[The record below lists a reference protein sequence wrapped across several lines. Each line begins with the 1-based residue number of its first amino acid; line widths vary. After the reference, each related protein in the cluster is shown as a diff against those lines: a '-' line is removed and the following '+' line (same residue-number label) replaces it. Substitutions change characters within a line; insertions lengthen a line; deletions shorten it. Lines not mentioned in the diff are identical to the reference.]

1 MRVIVPHRKVF
12 MTCFIVENS
21 HSAIYGNFHF
31 VVDKVVLVHG
41 EANEMSRL
49 KAALVR
55 KSIISGLV

>member
-1 MRVIVPHRKVF
+1 

-55 KSIISGLV
+55 KSIISGLI